1 MKTKYLIAVL
11 SLLLFSCKEAG
22 KQNEDL
28 SDVNTTANSSDNLTE
43 TIPAENPKGMV
54 WIKGGRFMLGNN
66 NTDSR
71 QTEGPAVLTEVKG
84 FWIDETEVT
93 NAQFAAFVKATGYK
107 TIAEREINWEDLKK
121 QLPPGTPKPHDSLL
135 VPGSLVFT
143 PPSKPVPLNDYT
155 AWWSWIPGA
164 NWKHPEGPNTNIEG
178 KDNYPVVQIAYADA
192 VAYAEWA
199 GKRLPTEAEWE
210 YAAQAGNKEANY
222 AWGSE
227 LNPGG
232 VYMAN
237 FFQGDFPYNNTNAD
251 GFNTLAP
258 VKSFPANAYGLYD
271 MIGNVW
277 ELTSDWYR
285 PDTYSSYKKG
295 DDSCCRN
302 PTGPKDSYDPN
313 EPYTPKRVIKG
324 GSFLCSEQYCS
335 SYRPDARMANSEDS
349 GQEHVGFR
357 CVKDIE

>member
-1 MKTKYLIAVL
+1 MKTKYLIVVL
-11 SLLLFSCKEAG
+11 SLLLLSCKNNG
-22 KQNEDL
+22 KQREDL
-28 SDVNTTANSSDNLTE
+28 SEVNATANSSDSLNE
-43 TIPAENPKGMV
+43 AVPAENPKGMM
-54 WIKGGRFMLGNN
+54 WIKGGRFMLGNS

-71 QTEGPAVLTEVKG
+71 QTEGPAVPTEVKG

-155 AWWSWIPGA
+155 LWWSWIPGA
-164 NWKHPEGPNTNIEG
+164 NWRHPEGPDTNIEG
-178 KDNYPVVQIAYADA
+178 KDNYPVVQIAYSDA

-210 YAAQAGNKEANY
+210 YAAQAGNKDTNY